1 MNGDAL
7 KVMVRN
13 HVVQLRGVEIGLLQT
28 FFHAGHRNTRG
39 GVRVHHT
46 MCLRQVVVQRS
57 VHRETSWVHR
67 IG

>member
-28 FFHAGHRNTRG
+28 FCDAGHRNTRG
-39 GVRVHHT
+39 VTR
-46 MCLRQVVVQRS
+46 
-57 VHRETSWVHR
+57 
-67 IG
+67 